1 MQQLIPV
8 IAILAGAPASA
19 AEVDVWCETQLA
31 EIDPLLYGAGDEMD
45 EEFVPQD
52 ELLPLISQT
61 GVPMLR
67 MGGIWGEYYDWE
79 GNGYNGVRYIDFVDT
94 LIISQNVQTSM
105 DDFLQMCEELGIEPV
120 LTVNFQ
126 LGDPGKAARMVEYCN
141 GDTTTAM
148 GAVRAARG
156 HPAPYDVE
164 YWAIGNEPDISGL
177 QLSAGEYTFTLYR
190 HFGVPFE
197 EWQWSDSSFATASDF
212 AQLAAEYADTMRASS
227 PLPLQIATISLASDM
242 EWLEQTIEVCGDET
256 DWIDAH
262 YYPCGTWE
270 QTPPD
275 TSDYIA
281 WLRAPDVGPEAL
293 EPWYQSMCDSIT
305 AYNDGTPIPL
315 WIMEYN
321 ALVAYSDP
329 VWWNYL
335 DGLFVADC
343 LGHLARAGCP
353 AGGVYSIYEGAPGD
367 PNNSFGMVRGDT
379 LSLRATAWVMKLLSE
394 RMTGTAVLAESDAS
408 GMGYG
413 LEVHASLREDGKLC
427 LIGVNKVLDQE
438 FDSQIQLHGYV
449 SSGYAEVWDITNNAP
464 MQAPHNGTTG
474 IEYQGGIWGTG
485 TEFTYTFPAASV
497 TCLLVHPEGSG
508 TPGGGPSG
516 IGMRIHPVPVTRLLR
531 IALELPEDADV
542 TLRLFDCA
550 GRLRDVIFS
559 GRMAAGS
566 HRLQWD
572 ASRLPAGAY
581 ILRAAADGIRSA
593 GRKLVIR

>member
-1 MQQLIPV
+1 MALLV
-8 IAILAGAPASA
+8 LFVALATAFRASA
-19 AEVDVWCETQLA
+19 AEVDVWCGTQLA
-31 EIDPLLYGAGDEMD
+31 EIDPLLYGSGDEID
-45 EEFVPQD
+45 EELVPED
-52 ELLPLISQT
+52 DLPALISQT

-79 GNGYNGVRYIDFVDT
+79 GNGYEGVRYIDFVDT

-105 DDFLQMCEELGIEPV
+105 DDFLQMCEELEIEPV

-126 LGDPGKAARMVEYCN
+126 LNDPGKAARLVQYCN

-148 GAVRAARG
+148 GQVRAARG
-156 HPAPYDVE
+156 HPEPYDVE
-164 YWAIGNEPDISGL
+164 YWAVGNEPDITGM
-177 QLSAGEYTFTLYR
+177 QLAAGEYTFTMYR
-190 HFGVPFE
+190 HFGIPFE
-197 EWQWSDSSFATASDF
+197 DWHWSDSSYATASDY
-212 AQLAAEYADTMRASS
+212 AQLADAYADTMRASS
-227 PLPLQIATISLASDM
+227 PLPLQIATISLAGDL
-242 EWLEQTIEVCGDET
+242 EWLEETIQVCGDQT

-281 WLRAPDVGPEAL
+281 WLRSPDLGDMAL
-293 EPWYQSMCDSIT
+293 EPWYSSMCDSIT
-305 AYNDGTPIPL
+305 AYNEGTPIPL

-367 PNNSFGMVRGDT
+367 PNNSFGMIRGDT
-379 LSLRATAWVMKLLSE
+379 LSLRATAWVIRLLSE
-394 RMTGTAVLAESDAS
+394 KMTGTAVLAESDAS

-427 LIGVNKVLDQE
+427 LIGVNKVLDLDYE
-438 FDSQIQLHGYV
+438 AQIRLHGYV
-449 SSGYAEVWDITNNAP
+449 SSGYAAVWDITNNAP
-464 MQAPHNGTTG
+464 MQAPSNGTTG
-474 IEYQGGIWGTG
+474 IEFQGGLWGSS
-485 TEFTYTFPAASV
+485 TEFDYTFPAASV

-508 TPGGGPSG
+508 TPGGSPDRIG
-516 IGMRIHPVPVTRLLR
+516 IELQPVPMTGRLDIDLD
-531 IALELPEDADV
+531 IPVDAEV
-542 TLRLFDCA
+542 TLSLFDCV
-550 GRLRDVIFS
+550 GRLRDVVFS
-559 GRMAAGS
+559 GTLAAGS
-566 HRLQWD
+566 HSLQWD
-572 ASRLPAGAY
+572 GSRLPAGTY
-581 ILRAAADGIRSA
+581 LLQAAAGDLPPAVS
-593 GRKLVIR
+593 KLVVR

>member
-1 MQQLIPV
+1 MWC
-8 IAILAGAPASA
+8 AILLQVVLTGLSSSSA
-19 AEVDVWCETQLA
+19 EIDVWCGTQLA
-31 EIDPLLYGAGDEMD
+31 DISPLLYGSGDEID
-45 EEFVPQD
+45 EEFVPED
-52 ELLPLISQT
+52 ELPALISQT

-67 MGGIWGEYYDWE
+67 VGGIWGEYYDWE
-79 GNGYNGVRYIDFVDT
+79 GNGYDGVRYIDFVDT

-105 DDFLQMCEELGIEPV
+105 DDFLQICEELGIEPI
-120 LTVNFQ
+120 LTVNFHIN
-126 LGDPGKAARMVEYCN
+126 DPGKAARLVQYCN

-148 GAVRAARG
+148 GQIRAARG
-156 HPAPYDVE
+156 HPEPYDVE
-164 YWAIGNEPDISGL
+164 YWAIGNEPDISGM
-177 QLSAGEYTFTLYR
+177 QLSAGEYTFTIYR
-190 HFGVPFE
+190 HFGIPFE
-197 EWQWSDSSFATASDF
+197 DWHWSDSSFASASDF
-212 AQLAAEYADTMRASS
+212 AQLASVYVDTMRASS
-227 PLPLQIATISLASDM
+227 PLPLQIATISLAGDL
-242 EWLEQTIEVCGDET
+242 EWLEQTIQECGQET
-256 DWIDAH
+256 DWIDIH

-275 TSDYIA
+275 TSDYIN
-281 WLRAPDVGPEAL
+281 WLRSTDVGDMAL
-293 EPWYQSMCDSIT
+293 EPWYQSMCDSI
-305 AYNDGTPIPL
+305 ASYNGGTPIPL

-353 AGGVYSIYEGAPGD
+353 AGGVYSIFEGAPDD

-394 RMTGTAVLAESDAS
+394 KMTGTAVLAESDAS

-438 FDSQIQLHGYV
+438 FEAQIHLHGYV
-449 SSGYAEVWDITNNAP
+449 SSGYAAAWDITNNAP

-474 IEYQGGIWGTG
+474 IEYQGGVWGSA

-508 TPGGGPSG
+508 ASGGEPEE
-516 IGMRIHPVPVTRLLR
+516 IGMRIHPVPTERRLG
-531 IALELPEDADV
+531 IELELPVDAEV
-542 TLRLFDCA
+542 TLSLFDCA
-550 GRLRDVIFS
+550 GRLREVVFS
-559 GRMAAGS
+559 GRLATGTHNM
-566 HRLQWD
+566 QWD
-572 ASRLPAGAY
+572 GSRLPAGTY
-581 ILRAAADGIRSA
+581 MLQAAADDTPSVC
-593 GRKLVIR
+593 RKLVIR